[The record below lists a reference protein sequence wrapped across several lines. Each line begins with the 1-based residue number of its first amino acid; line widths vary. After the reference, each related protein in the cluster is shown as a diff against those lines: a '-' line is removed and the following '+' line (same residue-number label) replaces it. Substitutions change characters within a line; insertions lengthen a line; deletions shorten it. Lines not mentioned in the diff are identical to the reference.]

1 MKNYFVLGSVIAFQI
16 ITLAILGI
24 SGVASHHSPVLLVV
38 LIILGIILDYFVYKS
53 FSVIREV
60 GENEKA
66 IMETASLQDAM
77 NLYRLK
83 AEQNLITLE
92 ELQDNYIH
100 QLTDIK
106 DHLSSDKALLDQEI
120 KKTSQSLQDVFT
132 EIYTN
137 NTIINTILV
146 LKKTYGLQAG
156 IDISYSIDVPDN
168 LPVTELDICTLLCN
182 MLDNGIEAAL
192 KCPYDSRFV
201 KLQIKTNNEYL
212 FVTTKNSVF
221 NESGTIDFSKS
232 AKSATDEHG
241 FGVELIRSIT
251 NKYNGHL
258 SINHNSQKNVQVIA
272 ALNISM
278 NSTRH

>member
-16 ITLAILGI
+16 ITLAILGF
-24 SGVASHHSPVLLVV
+24 SGVASHHSPVLLVA

-66 IMETASLQDAM
+66 IMKTVSLQDEM

-106 DHLSSDKALLDQEI
+106 DHLSSDKTLLDQEI

-156 IDISYSIDVPDN
+156 IDISYSIDVPNN
-168 LPVTELDICTLLCN
+168 LPVKELDICTLLCN
-182 MLDNGIEAAL
+182 MLDNGIEAASQ
-192 KCPYDSRFV
+192 CPSGSGFL
-201 KLQIKTNNEYL
+201 KLQIRSNNGYL
-212 FVTTKNSVF
+212 FVTSKNSVL
-221 NESGTIDFSKS
+221 NESGPKDFSKS
-232 AKSATDEHG
+232 SKSTPDEHG

-251 NKYNGHL
+251 EKYDGHL
-258 SINHNSQKNVQVIA
+258 SINQDSPNTVRVIA
-272 ALNISM
+272 ALFLNPQ
-278 NSTRH
+278 